1 VFPGGTIARP
11 AGAPP
16 LVLRP
21 SARLSSCPRMPQS
34 SASLPV
40 IASPTTPSTAAVC
53 PYLLAADGRWR
64 SATPAREHRC
74 TAGTPATIVAL
85 EKQRRLCLAPA
96 HTGCATFTAA
106 TARRAEDDE
115 RPSRAL
121 RPARALPR
129 TAPLILDHGRTPVHL
144 GPMRERGLAQA
155 ALLLLMG
162 AAFAA
167 IVVARLSGSPIEGG
181 VLAGAG
187 GPGATAT
194 QGVSGSATASPAA
207 SDRGAGTAA
216 PTTAPGAAEPT
227 PDAETTPS
235 PDGAS
240 SAPTASG
247 ATTYT
252 VRAGDTLSGIA
263 AEFGTTVAALVE
275 RNGIKDPSR
284 IAIGQ
289 ELELP
294 PVE

>member
-1 VFPGGTIARP
+1 
-11 AGAPP
+11 
-16 LVLRP
+16 
-21 SARLSSCPRMPQS
+21 MPQS

-96 HTGCATFTAA
+96 HVGCATFTAA
-106 TARRAEDDE
+106 TAGRAEDDE
-115 RPSRAL
+115 RPSRAP
-121 RPARALPR
+121 RPAVRAVPR
-129 TAPLILDHGRTPVHL
+129 TAPLILDHGRTPVHI
-144 GPMRERGLAQA
+144 GPIRERGLAQA
-155 ALLLLMG
+155 ALLVLMG

-167 IVVARLSGSPIEGG
+167 IVVARLSGSSIEGG

-194 QGVSGSATASPAA
+194 HSASGSETAIPAA
-207 SDRGAGTAA
+207 SDRGGGTAA
-216 PTTAPGAAEPT
+216 PTTPSGSPAEPT
-227 PDAETTPS
+227 RDAETTPP

-240 SAPTASG
+240 SAPAASG

-275 RNGIKDPSR
+275 RNGIEDPSR

-294 PVE
+294 PAD